1 MQDQTQ
7 GNAQQ
12 LNLSVDLGG
21 GKQVDVEFG
30 TSDRLWISA
39 GPGIGG
45 SDVWMKADSR
55 LVDLRV
61 RIRRTPDGVEI
72 AVDRGDTEDPW
83 WPAGGAPRLAVAM
96 DSVAG
101 TAVAVASAGRDGE
114 FQEVMLGKTEI

>member
-30 TSDRLWISA
+30 TSDRLWIST

-45 SDVWMKADSR
+45 SDVWMKAESR

-83 WPAGGAPRLAVAM
+83 WPAGGAPRL
-96 DSVAG
+96 G
-101 TAVAVASAGRDGE
+101 GRHGSCSRHGGSRR
-114 FQEVMLGKTEI
+114 QRGHGGGVSGGHAR